1 MFLSLCM
8 NTSDS
13 EIRTKTMPNRRST
26 ATTFANQIFTTNIK
40 GPKDL
45 KEYIRRNNELIQAV
59 REEFDNDLK
68 QPLARVVEPNTFLG
82 SRKFDVTMCRI
93 SHDDFVHSETVLP
106 QNSEF
111 IQAEQVITEH
121 MKALEGFR
129 KMLVTNKQ
137 QKRTA
142 LREIRRT
149 IANERSAL
157 ALPPPPV
164 TEAQGQMLGDEPFE
178 CFLEYEGPA
187 IKGLKQLAKTMKQ
200 NHKTIA
206 RNILQQ
212 VQPIIVAMRTRLILT
227 YKLAA
232 ENTIGKIIHHAEKCR
247 SFIVECC
254 RFGCIEYSVYAPQ
267 EEEEMY
273 NETTMM
279 IEWS

>member
-82 SRKFDVTMCRI
+82 SRKFDVTMCRV

-106 QNSEF
+106 QKSEF
-111 IQAEQVITEH
+111 LQVEQVITEH
-121 MKALEGFR
+121 MNALEGFR

-142 LREIRRT
+142 LRDIRRT

-157 ALPPPPV
+157 ALPPPA
-164 TEAQGQMLGDEPFE
+164 TEVQGQISGDEPFE

-200 NHKTIA
+200 NHKTIS

-212 VQPIIVAMRTRLILT
+212 VQPIIVAMRTRLILA

-247 SFIVECC
+247 SFIAQC
-254 RFGCIEYSVYAPQ
+254 RRIACIEYCASAPQ
-267 EEEEMY
+267 EEEETY
-273 NETTMM
+273 NESTTM
-279 IEWS
+279 EWS